1 MKKPRVCQLRLDN
14 HRFKDRRGKFIER
27 FKGRDAV
34 ATEWQKDQLMTLGYK
49 RESLSLLRFHVANQL
64 LHKLKDA
71 HRSGGPSGSTPK
83 VDEGTPAQEQKTG
96 D

>member
-34 ATEWQKDQLMTLGYK
+34 ATDWQKDELAKLGYK
-49 RESLSLLRFHVANQL
+49 RENLSLLRFHVANQL
-64 LHKLKDA
+64 LHKFKNA
-71 HRSGGPSGSTPK
+71 RRTGGQNGATPK